1 MKRKT
6 LILFT
11 TGGTKRDVFL
21 QTYFGFLLKGI
32 QTSDRL
38 TKKIRNQK
46 YQQLIHMLFA
56 PYESL
61 SYINDWKEAF
71 EENQDLSITSLNILN
86 QKETHRYLK
95 KHVDQFDLI
104 VLLHSVI
111 GDNVELITPFV
122 SYLKNRKGKLLS
134 FVGNEYILMKE
145 KKKFLKEVEVD
156 YIASQ
161 LPKKAYTF
169 VYKELKATLIEAPH
183 ALQDK
188 FYTPGIDKRRF
199 DISFVGAQYPMF
211 IGDRERNDF
220 IRYVSN
226 QTPLMNNNIN
236 IGKNANVPRHL
247 WKEILQK
254 SNATVGAEAGTY
266 FLDRDGSLL
275 ENAKIYCG
283 NYPNA
288 ELEEIL
294 EEIFNKTTKDY
305 ISGKALSSRHFEP
318 IGTHTCQ
325 ILLEGDYHGILKKEE
340 HYISVKKDY
349 SNFDQ
354 ALDTYLDPIKR
365 KEIVEKAYDHVIKN
379 HTYSKRI
386 QHILNKIN

>member
-1 MKRKT
+1 MKT
-6 LILFT
+6 LVLFT

-32 QTSDRL
+32 QSSDFFTR
-38 TKKIRNQK
+38 KIRNQK
-46 YQQLIHMLFA
+46 YQQLFHMLFA

-61 SYINDWKEAF
+61 SYVNDWKEAF
-71 EENQDLSITSLNILN
+71 DENQDLSTKFLNILN
-86 QKETHRYLK
+86 QKEAHRFLK
-95 KHVDQFDLI
+95 KHINQYELI

-111 GDNVELITPFV
+111 GDNMELITPYG

-145 KKKFLKEVEVD
+145 KKNFLMEVEVD

-161 LPKKAYTF
+161 LPKQAFSF
-169 VYKELKATLIEAPH
+169 VYKELNAVLIEAPH
-183 ALQDK
+183 ALQEK
-188 FYTPGIDKRRF
+188 FYKPGIYKRKF
-199 DISFVGAQYPMF
+199 DISFVGAQYPIF
-211 IGDRERNDF
+211 IGDRERNNF
-220 IRYVSN
+220 IKYVSN
-226 QTPLMNNNIN
+226 QTPFMNNNIN

-266 FLDRDGSLL
+266 FLDRNGSLL
-275 ENAKIYCG
+275 EKAKIYCE

-288 ELEEIL
+288 DLEEIL
-294 EEIFNKTTKDY
+294 EEIFNKTNKDY

-325 ILLEGDYHGILKKEE
+325 ILLEGDYHGILIKDE

-354 ALDTYLDPIKR
+354 ALDTYLDPKKR
-365 KEIVEKAYDHVIKN
+365 NDIVEKAYNFVIKD

-386 QHILNKIN
+386 QHIINKIN